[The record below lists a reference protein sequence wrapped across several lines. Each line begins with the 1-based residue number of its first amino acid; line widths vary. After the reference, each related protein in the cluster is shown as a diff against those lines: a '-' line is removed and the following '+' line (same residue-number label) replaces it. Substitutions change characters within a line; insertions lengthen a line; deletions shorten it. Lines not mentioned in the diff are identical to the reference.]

1 MSDRPI
7 EIDIDELILADEG
20 VDGRE
25 LEAAI
30 EAELDALRAD
40 PGVGAGPD
48 SGSEPAARRI
58 ARSVLA
64 RLEHGESG
72 GGGDP

>member
-1 MSDRPI
+1 MSDQPI
-7 EIDIDELILADEG
+7 EIDIDEVVLADAG
-20 VDGRE
+20 LDGRE

-30 EAELDALRAD
+30 EAELAAIRSD
-40 PGVGAGPD
+40 PSVGSGPD
-48 SGSEPAARRI
+48 SDSSPARRI

-64 RLEHGESG
+64 RLERG

>member
-7 EIDIDELILADEG
+7 EIDIDELVLADVG

-25 LEAAI
+25 LEVAI
-30 EAELDALRAD
+30 EAELAALRSD
-40 PGVGAGPD
+40 QSVD
-48 SGSEPAARRI
+48 SGTDSDSSTARRI

-64 RLEHGESG
+64 RLER
-72 GGGDP
+72 GGDGDP